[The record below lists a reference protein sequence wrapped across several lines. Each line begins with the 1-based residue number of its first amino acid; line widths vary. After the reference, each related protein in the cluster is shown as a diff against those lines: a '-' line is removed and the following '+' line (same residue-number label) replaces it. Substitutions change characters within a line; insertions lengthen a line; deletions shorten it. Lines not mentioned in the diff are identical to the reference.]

1 MQAGVVV
8 QDAAANQI
16 IADGTLSLGELPAM
30 DGSEESS
37 ELAPAAD
44 RSLIAGSH
52 ASDGCVALNI

>member
-1 MQAGVVV
+1 MV